1 MRKLFN
7 KISAWL
13 VSFKIDTYLHI
24 VVTMFIAFVL
34 ARISFA
40 TGADRVLAGY
50 GAAFVAF
57 IVGFIKESWDN
68 KTTGLFDPRDILA
81 NFIGAL
87 FFFLIWI

>member
-13 VSFKIDTYLHI
+13 VGLKIDTYLHI
-24 VVTMFIAFVL
+24 LATMFVAFVL

-57 IVGFIKESWDN
+57 VVGFIKEYWDN